1 LELSIAIT
9 KCVVFQSPEERMT
22 FTVKGHRGE
31 CGLLQTIANDCILK
45 SSFPIT
51 EQMWAVKADPQVSF
65 GI

>member
-22 FTVKGHRGE
+22 FSVKRHRGE
-31 CGLLQTIANDCILK
+31 CGLLQTIPNHCILEF
-45 SSFPIT
+45 SCPIT